1 MERPHGLV
9 LLPVARAGA
18 TAGACVAENG
28 LPHCDGTADS
38 FFRNA
43 ATEARG
49 SRVEGGNGPHS
60 PDAPMPLWKQILLCL
75 VVVILAAGGWYAFQ
89 HRDSLGDGAG
99 GRSASAAAGGGRPG
113 GGGPTLVVTE
123 AVSSEVESDQ
133 VRSVGTVK
141 VPRSINIYPQVSA
154 VVNEVLFK
162 AGDKVSKDQPLVR
175 LDDADQRVALDLA
188 NIALKDARAALDRAQ
203 KLSASR
209 NLALSALEDAQSV
222 ERKAQIAVLGAQIA
236 LDRRTIT
243 APFEGV
249 VGLSDLAVGDFVTSS
264 TVVTT
269 LDDVSTLLVSF
280 LVPERY
286 AGRVV
291 EGLAVTATA
300 ASKPDATIS
309 GKVTSID
316 TRIDPTARTLKV
328 EAVARRGSRQC
339 RRRQAGHVGRRL
351 ARLRRREAHGHL
363 GPVDPVGPGRFL
375 YLDGRRRR
383 RKAPADHRAGAPER
397 ARARL
402 GRAEGGRQGRRR
414 GPAAAARGLEG
425 G

>member
-1 MERPHGLV
+1 
-9 LLPVARAGA
+9 
-18 TAGACVAENG
+18 
-28 LPHCDGTADS
+28 
-38 FFRNA
+38 
-43 ATEARG
+43 
-49 SRVEGGNGPHS
+49 
-60 PDAPMPLWKQILLCL
+60 MPLWKQILLCV

-89 HRDSLGDGAG
+89 HRESSGSGAG
-99 GRSASAAAGGGRPG
+99 AAAGGGGGRAG

-123 AVSSEVESDQ
+123 AVASEVESDQ

-141 VPRSINIYPQVSA
+141 VPRSIKIYPQVSA
-154 VVNEVLFK
+154 IVNEVLFK
-162 AGDKVSKDQPLVR
+162 AGDKVVKDQPLVR
-175 LDDADQRVALDLA
+175 LDDSDQLVALDLA
-188 NIALKDARAALDRAQ
+188 NVALKDARSALDRAQ

-286 AGRVV
+286 AGRVAA
-291 EGLAVTATA
+291 GQAVTATA

-328 EAVARRGSRQC
+328 EAS
-339 RRRQAGHVGRRL
+339 
-351 ARLRRREAHGHL
+351 
-363 GPVDPVGPGRFL
+363 
-375 YLDGRRRR
+375 LD
-383 RKAPADHRAGAPER
+383 
-397 ARARL
+397 
-402 GRAEGGRQGRRR
+402 
-414 GPAAAARGLEG
+414 AAAASAVGVKPGMSVVVALGFEGQQRVAVSALSIQWDRTGSYVWSVVEDAAKRMPITVLERQSGRVLVSGDLKEGDKVVVEGLQRLREG
-425 G
+425 SKVVEFATAATGAKASGDATGS

>member
-1 MERPHGLV
+1 
-9 LLPVARAGA
+9 
-18 TAGACVAENG
+18 
-28 LPHCDGTADS
+28 
-38 FFRNA
+38 
-43 ATEARG
+43 
-49 SRVEGGNGPHS
+49 
-60 PDAPMPLWKQILLCL
+60 MPLWKQILVCA
-75 VVVILAAGGWYAFQ
+75 VVLLLAAGGWYAFQ
-89 HRDSLGDGAG
+89 HRDSWG
-99 GRSASAAAGGGRPG
+99 GESRAAAAAPGGGRAG

-123 AVSSEVESDQ
+123 AVSSEMESDQ
-133 VRSVGTVK
+133 VRAVGTVK

-154 VVNEVLFK
+154 IVNEVLFK

-188 NIALKDARAALDRAQ
+188 NIALKDAQAALDRAQ

-209 NLALSALEDAQSV
+209 NLALSALEDAQSA

-286 AGRVV
+286 AGRVA

-300 ASKPDATIS
+300 ASKPDETIS
-309 GKVTSID
+309 GKVTSVD

-328 EAVARRGSRQC
+328 EASLDADTANAVGVKPGMSVVVSLGFAGEKRMAISALSIQWDRAGSYIWTVVDDVAKRLPITVLERQS
-339 RRRQAGHVGRRL
+339 GRVL
-351 ARLRRREAHGHL
+351 VSGELKEGDKVVVEGLQRLREGSK
-363 GPVDPVGPGRFL
+363 V
-375 YLDGRRRR
+375 
-383 RKAPADHRAGAPER
+383 
-397 ARARL
+397 
-402 GRAEGGRQGRRR
+402 AEF
-414 GPAAAARGLEG
+414 AAAAPGANPSTG
-425 G
+425 KGS

>member
-1 MERPHGLV
+1 
-9 LLPVARAGA
+9 
-18 TAGACVAENG
+18 
-28 LPHCDGTADS
+28 
-38 FFRNA
+38 
-43 ATEARG
+43 
-49 SRVEGGNGPHS
+49 
-60 PDAPMPLWKQILLCL
+60 MPLWKQILLCL

-99 GRSASAAAGGGRPG
+99 GRSASAATGGGRPG

-309 GKVTSID
+309 GKVTSVD

-328 EAVARRGSRQC
+328 EASLDAEAANAVGVKPGMSVVVSLGFAGEKRMAISALSIQWDRAGSYIWTVVDDVAKRLPITVLERQS
-339 RRRQAGHVGRRL
+339 GRVL
-351 ARLRRREAHGHL
+351 VSGELKEGDKVVVEGLQRLREGSKVAE
-363 GPVDPVGPGRFL
+363 F
-375 YLDGRRRR
+375 
-383 RKAPADHRAGAPER
+383 ATAATGANPSTEK
-397 ARARL
+397 
-402 GRAEGGRQGRRR
+402 GS
-414 GPAAAARGLEG
+414 
-425 G
+425 

>member
-1 MERPHGLV
+1 
-9 LLPVARAGA
+9 
-18 TAGACVAENG
+18 
-28 LPHCDGTADS
+28 
-38 FFRNA
+38 
-43 ATEARG
+43 
-49 SRVEGGNGPHS
+49 
-60 PDAPMPLWKQILLCL
+60 MPLWKQILLCL

-99 GRSASAAAGGGRPG
+99 GRSASAATGGGRPG

-123 AVSSEVESDQ
+123 AVTIEVESDQ

-162 AGDKVSKDQPLVR
+162 AGDKVTKDQPLVR

-188 NIALKDARAALDRAQ
+188 NIALKDAQAALDRAQ

-309 GKVTSID
+309 GKVTSVD

-328 EAVARRGSRQC
+328 EASLDAEAANAVGVKPGMSVVVSLGFAGEKRMAISALSIQWDRAGSYIWTVVDDVAKRLPITVLERQS
-339 RRRQAGHVGRRL
+339 GRVL
-351 ARLRRREAHGHL
+351 VSGELKEGDKVVVEGLQRLREGSKVAE
-363 GPVDPVGPGRFL
+363 F
-375 YLDGRRRR
+375 
-383 RKAPADHRAGAPER
+383 ATAATGAN
-397 ARARL
+397 AST
-402 GRAEGGRQGRRR
+402 GKGS
-414 GPAAAARGLEG
+414 
-425 G
+425 

>member
-1 MERPHGLV
+1 
-9 LLPVARAGA
+9 
-18 TAGACVAENG
+18 
-28 LPHCDGTADS
+28 
-38 FFRNA
+38 
-43 ATEARG
+43 
-49 SRVEGGNGPHS
+49 
-60 PDAPMPLWKQILLCL
+60 MPLWKQILLCL
-75 VVVILAAGGWYAFQ
+75 VVAILAAGGWYAFQ
-89 HRDSLGDGAG
+89 HRESSASGA
-99 GRSASAAAGGGRPG
+99 SASAGGSAGGGG
-113 GGGPTLVVTE
+113 GGGRGLGGPTLVVTE
-123 AVSSEVESDQ
+123 AVESQVENDQ

-141 VPRSINIYPQVSA
+141 VPRSIKIYPQVSA

-162 AGDKVSKDQPLVR
+162 AGDKVVKDQPLVR
-175 LDDADQRVALDLA
+175 LDDSDQRVALDLA
-188 NIALKDARAALDRAQ
+188 NVALKDAQSALDRAQ

-269 LDDVSTLLVSF
+269 LDDVSTLMVTF

-286 AGRVV
+286 AGRVA
-291 EGLAVTATA
+291 EGQAVTATA

-328 EAVARRGSRQC
+328 EA
-339 RRRQAGHVGRRL
+339 
-351 ARLRRREAHGHL
+351 E
-363 GPVDPVGPGRFL
+363 
-375 YLDGRRRR
+375 LD
-383 RKAPADHRAGAPER
+383 
-397 ARARL
+397 
-402 GRAEGGRQGRRR
+402 
-414 GPAAAARGLEG
+414 AAAAGAVGVKPGMSVVVALGFEGQPRVAVSALSIQWDRTGSYVWAVVDDVAKRLPISVLERQSGRVLVSGDLKAGDKVVVEGLQRLREG
-425 G
+425 AKVAEFATAATGANAPATATGG

>member
-1 MERPHGLV
+1 
-9 LLPVARAGA
+9 
-18 TAGACVAENG
+18 
-28 LPHCDGTADS
+28 
-38 FFRNA
+38 
-43 ATEARG
+43 
-49 SRVEGGNGPHS
+49 
-60 PDAPMPLWKQILLCL
+60 MPLWKQILLCV

-89 HRDSLGDGAG
+89 HRESWG
-99 GRSASAAAGGGRPG
+99 GGSGPTAASGGGRPG

-123 AVSSEVESDQ
+123 PVSSEVESDQ

-141 VPRSINIYPQVSA
+141 VPRSIKIYPQVSA

-162 AGDKVSKDQPLVR
+162 AGDKVTKDQPLVR
-175 LDDADQRVALDLA
+175 LDDSDQLVALDLA
-188 NIALKDARAALDRAQ
+188 NVALKDAQSALDRAQ

-249 VGLSDLAVGDFVTSS
+249 VGLSDLAVGDFVTSA

-286 AGRVV
+286 AGRVA

-300 ASKPDATIS
+300 ASQPDATIS

-328 EAVARRGSRQC
+328 EAS
-339 RRRQAGHVGRRL
+339 
-351 ARLRRREAHGHL
+351 
-363 GPVDPVGPGRFL
+363 
-375 YLDGRRRR
+375 LD
-383 RKAPADHRAGAPER
+383 
-397 ARARL
+397 
-402 GRAEGGRQGRRR
+402 
-414 GPAAAARGLEG
+414 AAAANAVGVKPGMSIVVSLGFAGEKRMAISALSIQWDRTGSYIWTVVDDAAKRLPITVLERQSGRVLVSGDLKEGDKVVVEGLQRLREG
-425 G
+425 SKVAEFATAATGAKASTDAKGS

>member
-1 MERPHGLV
+1 
-9 LLPVARAGA
+9 
-18 TAGACVAENG
+18 
-28 LPHCDGTADS
+28 
-38 FFRNA
+38 
-43 ATEARG
+43 
-49 SRVEGGNGPHS
+49 
-60 PDAPMPLWKQILLCL
+60 MPLWKQILLCL

-99 GRSASAAAGGGRPG
+99 GRSASAAPGGGRPG

-123 AVSSEVESDQ
+123 AVTSEVESDQ

-162 AGDKVSKDQPLVR
+162 AGDKVTKDQPLVR

-188 NIALKDARAALDRAQ
+188 NIALKDAQAALDRAQ

-309 GKVTSID
+309 GKVTSVD

-328 EAVARRGSRQC
+328 EASLDAEAANAVGVKPGMSVVVSLGFAGEKRMAISALSIQWDRAGSYIWTVVDDVAKRLPITVLERQS
-339 RRRQAGHVGRRL
+339 GRVL
-351 ARLRRREAHGHL
+351 VSGELKEGDKVVVEGLQRLREGSKVAE
-363 GPVDPVGPGRFL
+363 F
-375 YLDGRRRR
+375 
-383 RKAPADHRAGAPER
+383 ATAATGAN
-397 ARARL
+397 AST
-402 GRAEGGRQGRRR
+402 GKGS
-414 GPAAAARGLEG
+414 
-425 G
+425 